1 MKASITNQNT
11 MLQVPFKKKKN
22 LNKPMYRSTKSLAIS
37 IYRLVRA
44 ARARHVLVVEKKYYS
59 N

>member
-11 MLQVPFKKKKN
+11 MLQVPFKKKN

>member
-11 MLQVPFKKKKN
+11 MLQVPFKKKI